1 MVFLRIVHNS
11 SLENSLTCYL
21 WFLLYWF
28 MLPSCLSFIGPF
40 ASALFSRTS
49 LHWLLQSNHMSMSM
63 LSSLCSPFAVSLPMT
78 DWCPLLYLGYW
89 TLAHTITSPYPWL
102 SPASPWSCWVI
113 PILIFHPL
121 TCYISICT
129 ADGGVPVGVAW
140 TAVWICR
147 GFGYLG
153 KWQMSVK
160 PASRRVA
167 SVVGNWRPM
176 WHRWVQ
182 GVWSL
187 EGVAEGFGPGS
198 WQVATMSGIL
208 QVQLCPDA
216 KYMLVIGWGNGMS
229 QLCFSTFLPVL
240 VIGPEEWPHQMC
252 LYRMVMFLYLL
263 EVFMFMYC
271 CIIGPELSFYVFI
284 CNWLAG
290 VAFPKYFC
298 AFSSE
303 GYKGVGSTL
312 GCADCL

>member
-1 MVFLRIVHNS
+1 MSSSVPRILDTGTHHYLSLSLAFS
-11 SLENSLTCYL
+11 SEPMK
-21 WFLLYWF
+21 LLSYSNPD
-28 MLPSCLSFIGPF
+28 LPPIG
-40 ASALFSRTS
+40 
-49 LHWLLQSNHMSMSM
+49 
-63 LSSLCSPFAVSLPMT
+63 
-78 DWCPLLYLGYW
+78 LLYLNLHSW
-89 TLAHTITSPYPWL
+89 WRC
-102 SPASPWSCWVI
+102 SCRCG
-113 PILIFHPL
+113 LN
-121 TCYISICT
+121 CT
-129 ADGGVPVGVAW
+129 
-140 TAVWICR
+140 VWICR

-198 WQVATMSGIL
+198 WQVAPMSGIL

-284 CNWLAG
+284 GNWLAG